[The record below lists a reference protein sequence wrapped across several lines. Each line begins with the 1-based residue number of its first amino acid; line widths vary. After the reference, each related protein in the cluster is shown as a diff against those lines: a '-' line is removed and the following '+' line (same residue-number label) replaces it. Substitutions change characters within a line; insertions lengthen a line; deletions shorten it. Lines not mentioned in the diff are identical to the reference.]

1 MRNVRRASH
10 RMHPPAGNGEQE
22 ARDGTT
28 SVRPEPQTAS
38 YTVTQRRPMARRKM
52 AGGTITQRR
61 PENEGTRALEMQ
73 KRGAEQSGGPE
84 QRQTEATKLPHAG
97 DLQQTETNNTIK
109 HKAMAKKI
117 LELTRGEEEVM
128 QILWSIGSG
137 FVNDIIAR
145 MKEPKPKYT
154 TVATFIKILENK
166 GFVRHEAVGK
176 SYLYFPLVAKEE
188 YAGNV
193 MQSMLSNYF
202 DGSLSQMVSFFSQK
216 ENISVKEMDEILEI
230 VEKIRK
236 G

>member
-1 MRNVRRASH
+1 
-10 RMHPPAGNGEQE
+10 
-22 ARDGTT
+22 
-28 SVRPEPQTAS
+28 
-38 YTVTQRRPMARRKM
+38 
-52 AGGTITQRR
+52 
-61 PENEGTRALEMQ
+61 
-73 KRGAEQSGGPE
+73 
-84 QRQTEATKLPHAG
+84 
-97 DLQQTETNNTIK
+97 
-109 HKAMAKKI
+109 MAKKI

-145 MKEPKPKYT
+145 MEEPKPKYT

-230 VEKIRK
+230 VEKIKR

>member
-1 MRNVRRASH
+1 
-10 RMHPPAGNGEQE
+10 
-22 ARDGTT
+22 
-28 SVRPEPQTAS
+28 
-38 YTVTQRRPMARRKM
+38 MAR
-52 AGGTITQRR
+52 
-61 PENEGTRALEMQ
+61 
-73 KRGAEQSGGPE
+73 
-84 QRQTEATKLPHAG
+84 KL
-97 DLQQTETNNTIK
+97 
-109 HKAMAKKI
+109 

-166 GFVRHEAVGK
+166 GFVRHEVVGK
-176 SYLYFPLVAKEE
+176 SHLYFPLVAKEE

-193 MQSMLSNYF
+193 MRSMVSNYF
-202 DGSLSQMVSFFSQK
+202 GGSLSQMVSFFSQK

-230 VEKIRK
+230 VEKMRK